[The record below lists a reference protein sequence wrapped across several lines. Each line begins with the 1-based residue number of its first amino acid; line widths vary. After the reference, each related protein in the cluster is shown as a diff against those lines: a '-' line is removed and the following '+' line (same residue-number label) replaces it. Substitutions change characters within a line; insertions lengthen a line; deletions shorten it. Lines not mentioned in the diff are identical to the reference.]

1 MSLDLPCSLHL
12 DGKSSLPHHKFYV
25 TKLAIYYFIGLH
37 APILLGYQ
45 YVFYPN
51 WTFQTMSID
60 LPYYPFSPLQILYG
74 SGAILTTV
82 LVFITGNVKSYFQP
96 GYQLLLLFYLLSSLI
111 IFLNLLSLLLY
122 LISFHSELCIWFISK
137 IINYCCRTIFH
148 HLFRYSPNYSQI
160 CIYPSF
166 LLFSGRLLIFTYSS
180 SFRFS
185 VGNQNKILKKLNP
198 LIFSVYL
205 LLLALKF

>member
-1 MSLDLPCSLHL
+1 MCQTNWINKTNWYHL
-12 DGKSSLPHHKFYV
+12 LILQPQLKRVAICYPLFTLANLTLLWLYWPSCTNFLYLWIHMYKFYV

-74 SGAILTTV
+74 SGATLTTGF
-82 LVFITGNVKSYFQP
+82 VFITGNVKSYFQP

-111 IFLNLLSLLLY
+111 IFLSL
-122 LISFHSELCIWFISK
+122 
-137 IINYCCRTIFH
+137 
-148 HLFRYSPNYSQI
+148 
-160 CIYPSF
+160 
-166 LLFSGRLLIFTYSS
+166 
-180 SFRFS
+180 
-185 VGNQNKILKKLNP
+185 
-198 LIFSVYL
+198 
-205 LLLALKF
+205 